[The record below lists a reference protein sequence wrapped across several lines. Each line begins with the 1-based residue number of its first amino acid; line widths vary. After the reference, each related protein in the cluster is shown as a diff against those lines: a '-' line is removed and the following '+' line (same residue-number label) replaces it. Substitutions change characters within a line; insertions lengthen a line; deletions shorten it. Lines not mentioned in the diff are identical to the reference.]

1 MDNAARFNLKDE
13 SMKLLAAAFLSAF
26 VMAAQAAPSATPL
39 TAAQLPSGVS
49 FKGDFKQALRW
60 TDAEG
65 DNIVV
70 VSTHSDDASEY
81 GSNDDLYAVR
91 YTIADGKAQARWN
104 LHDYIHD
111 CGVDHQATFFRGAAL
126 QITDL
131 DDNGTAE
138 VWMAYR
144 LMCRGDIS
152 SDTMKVIAYQG
163 AQKYAMRG
171 ETRDAGGAGGSYA
184 FDQAFM
190 AAPKALR
197 EFARKLW
204 AAHMADSPDG
214 E

>member
-1 MDNAARFNLKDE
+1 MKRFAT
-13 SMKLLAAAFLSAF
+13 LLLSAF
-26 VMAAQAAPSATPL
+26 IFSTQASPIAQPI
-39 TAAQLPSGVS
+39 TAAQLPAGIT
-49 FKGDFKQALRW
+49 FKGNFKQALRW

-65 DNIVV
+65 DNLVV
-70 VSTHSDDASEY
+70 VSMHSDDNSEY
-81 GSNDDLYAVR
+81 GYNDDLYAVR
-91 YTIADGKAQARWN
+91 YTLAGGKAQLRWS
-104 LHDYIHD
+104 LHDYVHD

-126 QITDL
+126 QVTDL
-131 DDNGTAE
+131 DGNGTAE

-171 ETRDAGGAGGSYA
+171 ETRDAGGQGGSYVFDTA
-184 FDQAFM
+184 FLE
-190 AAPKALR
+190 APRPLR

-204 AAHMADSPDG
+204 AAHVADAPDG

>member
-1 MDNAARFNLKDE
+1 
-13 SMKLLAAAFLSAF
+13 MKPLAIALLCVFA
-26 VMAAQAAPSATPL
+26 VAAQAAPSIKSL
-39 TAAQLPSGVS
+39 TAAQLPAGVS
-49 FKGDFKQALRW
+49 FKGDFKRAVRW

-70 VSTHSDDASEY
+70 VSTHSDDGGEY
-81 GSNDDLYAVR
+81 GANDDLYAVR
-91 YTIADGKAQARWN
+91 YTIADGKAQARWD
-104 LHDYIHD
+104 LRDYVHD
-111 CGVDHQATFFRGAAL
+111 CGVDHQATFLRGAAI

-131 DDNGTAE
+131 DGNGTAE

-171 ETRDAGGAGGSYA
+171 ETRDAGGQGGSYTFDTVFMRAPEA
-184 FDQAFM
+184 F
-190 AAPKALR
+190 R

-204 AAHMADSPDG
+204 TTHMADSPDG

>member
-1 MDNAARFNLKDE
+1 MDNAAAFTFKDE
-13 SMKLLAAAFLSAF
+13 SMKRLAIAMLCALAIG
-26 VMAAQAAPSATPL
+26 AQAAPSVKPLSAT
-39 TAAQLPSGVS
+39 QLPAGVS
-49 FKGDFKQALRW
+49 FKGDFKQAVRW

-70 VSTHSDDASEY
+70 VSTHSDDDSEY

-111 CGVDHQATFFRGAAL
+111 CGEDHQATFFRGAAL

-152 SDTMKVIAYQG
+152 SDTMKVIVYQG

-171 ETRDAGGAGGSYA
+171 ETKDAGGQGGSYTFDAA
-184 FDQAFM
+184 FVE
-190 AAPKALR
+190 APKALR
-197 EFARKLW
+197 EFAGKLW